1 MKPMENEKLSDLK
14 TVYDELWRDARTMV
28 KDMNRTIK
36 SVFFLGFMMIVFAGM
51 QFLSAHQVYMKI
63 LGGSTRALDYFY
75 LVAISLGVVI
85 MIVGGI
91 WTLLSYNELKNRY
104 ARVIEMEKRNE
115 D

>member
-1 MKPMENEKLSDLK
+1 
-14 TVYDELWRDARTMV
+14 
-28 KDMNRTIK
+28 
-36 SVFFLGFMMIVFAGM
+36 
-51 QFLSAHQVYMKI
+51 MKI

-91 WTLLSYNELKNRY
+91 GTLRGYNELKARY
-104 ARVIEMEKRNE
+104 ARVIELEKRLE